1 MVPKPRRA
9 SSGVPTMNFLIH
21 AHHFTSS
28 QPFSKRMADPFYFT
42 KENNRNGTFISSI
55 KDIEKNLWTWYL
67 YQTFMDI
74 YIIDVTL
81 VKVFKSS
88 VRFTEVGRD
97 GNYWDGEKILTRFWF
112 WSSQQPGLSNQSCC
126 IHILLKQCKLKPM
139 QT

>member
-1 MVPKPRRA
+1 MHI
-9 SSGVPTMNFLIH
+9 TLHLLNLFLKEWQT
-21 AHHFTSS
+21 HFIL
-28 QPFSKRMADPFYFT
+28 Q

-88 VRFTEVGRD
+88 VRFTEVGRVEIT
-97 GNYWDGEKILTRFWF
+97 GMGKK
-112 WSSQQPGLSNQSCC
+112 S
-126 IHILLKQCKLKPM
+126 
-139 QT
+139 